1 MATARTGPK
10 EPAGH
15 EGVSIDSVR
24 ERVLAFEHEIKQYLD
39 HLNANVEYYKF
50 SVEKQGEGLTV
61 EASVKA
67 TVRQR
72 PSEPTTKA

>member
-10 EPAGH
+10 EPAGR
-15 EGVSIDSVR
+15 ESVSIDSVR
-24 ERVLAFEHEIKQYLD
+24 ERILAFEHEIKQYLD